1 MQHGRHDDRLC
12 VAAVFDT
19 FSFSFLVGK
28 ECCGVACYFTRVVC
42 RVVGKSTINR
52 YKSPKCQQAQ
62 FRLSLFAMSMA
73 LTQLRLRSGV

>member
-28 ECCGVACYFTRVVC
+28 ECYCVLRGLQSR
-42 RVVGKSTINR
+42 RSTFNR
-52 YKSPKCQQAQ
+52 YKSLKCQQPQ
-62 FRLSLFAMSMA
+62 LRLSLFAMSMA